1 MYTSYEICKKFEDQ
15 ERAFLDK
22 ISDKEILSFFKKGKN
37 LYDIM
42 EEIEDAYGESYT
54 EEDYIF
60 NWLDKYDFEE
70 YINKRFP
77 NIKINH
83 VIPEEELIIG

>member
-1 MYTSYEICKKFEDQ
+1 MHTSYEICKKFEDQ

-22 ISDKEILSFFKKGKN
+22 ISDKELLSFFKKGKN
-37 LYDIM
+37 LCDIM
-42 EEIEDAYGESYT
+42 EEIEDAYGESYI

-70 YINKRFP
+70 YINNRFP

-83 VIPEEELIIG
+83 IIPEEELIIG